1 MNNLLTLNTF
11 EFNGEFYK
19 QTGGVAMSS
28 RLGPDYACL
37 FVGSV
42 EERMLSSYIGIKK
55 GLYKWYMDDVDGA
68 ASCGEQDLRQFLE
81 FASSFHPHL
90 EYTCCLK
97 GQQDIKPRANSIATS
112 IHY

>member
-1 MNNLLTLNTF
+1 
-11 EFNGEFYK
+11 
-19 QTGGVAMSS
+19 MSS

-37 FVGSV
+37 FVGYI
-42 EERMLSSYIGIKK
+42 EECMLSSYIGVKK
-55 GLYKWYMDDVDGA
+55 GLYKRYMDDVDGA
-68 ASCGEQDLRQFLE
+68 PSCGEQDLRQFLE
-81 FASSFHPHL
+81 FASSFHRHL